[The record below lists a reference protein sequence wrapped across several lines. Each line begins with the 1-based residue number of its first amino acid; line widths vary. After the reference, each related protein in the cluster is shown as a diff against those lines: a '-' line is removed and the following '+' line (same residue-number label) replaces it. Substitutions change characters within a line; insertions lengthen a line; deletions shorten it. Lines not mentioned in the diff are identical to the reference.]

1 MAVPV
6 VTHFPAPS
14 SRWKAVKTNG
24 KASDSLKTQR
34 FTTTSQL
41 AVQPS
46 IKLTFFLIKVA
57 SGSGKIPLLSL
68 GHLKAKSNVFV

>member
-24 KASDSLKTQR
+24 KASDSLKHTPIHHDQS
-34 FTTTSQL
+34 TG
-41 AVQPS
+41 
-46 IKLTFFLIKVA
+46 
-57 SGSGKIPLLSL
+57 GS
-68 GHLKAKSNVFV
+68 AKH